1 MAKKN
6 LTYSAAIE
14 EIEEIL
20 SKMENEEVDIDNLS
34 IQVKRVNELI
44 IYCKDKLTKTEEEVD
59 KIFNELNK

>member
-6 LTYSAAIE
+6 LTYSAAME